1 MENDLQQQV
10 NMLSQRLEALSSQV
24 NANNFVGS
32 QDFNKAS
39 RFNTLLKVPRY
50 NTLPATCE
58 VGEIVEDN
66 GVLTICSAADTWT
79 VVGTQT

>member
-10 NMLSQRLEALSSQV
+10 NMLQQRLEALSSQV

-50 NTLPATCE
+50 DTLPATCE
-58 VGEIVEDN
+58 RGEIVEDN
-66 GVLTICSAADTWT
+66 GVLKICSATDTWT
-79 VVGTQT
+79 VVGGQS